1 MDRLAEEE
9 LGEMGGI
16 GKRIYTAWTCDEWKS
31 YNSMRLL
38 MATTS
43 VRKLRSFVARK
54 IADETFIY
62 NKGNELTIPQQVKL
76 FRSDFENSSLATLND
91 GLHYGF
97 LDDCNDG
104 EAI

>member
-38 MATTS
+38 MEIGRAH
-43 VRKLRSFVARK
+43 V
-54 IADETFIY
+54 
-62 NKGNELTIPQQVKL
+62 
-76 FRSDFENSSLATLND
+76 
-91 GLHYGF
+91 
-97 LDDCNDG
+97 
-104 EAI
+104 